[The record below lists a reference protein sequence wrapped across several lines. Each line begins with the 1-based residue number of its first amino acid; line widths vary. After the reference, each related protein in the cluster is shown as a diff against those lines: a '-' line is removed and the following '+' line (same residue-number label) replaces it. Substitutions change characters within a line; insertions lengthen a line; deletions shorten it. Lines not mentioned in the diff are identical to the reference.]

1 MKHSHSEFSTVAAY
15 SDQRAVE
22 TRVRSFL
29 PMVRK
34 AAWHIYGSGREGLEV
49 EDLIQAGL
57 VALTECARRHDGP
70 SEDGFAAYAKMRVRG
85 AMFDVLRKI
94 APDSRGA
101 IRRQRE
107 IAQARA
113 KCSGLHGRD
122 PSIAELAEAMHTDV
136 ASVAAMDSDP
146 LRIVSIDA
154 DYDES
159 SAAFVDAE
167 PDAFTRLV
175 EAQDSARLASAV
187 AKLPERLQLVLQ
199 LYFVDELNLSEIAE
213 TLEVSVPRVH
223 QLKAGGLA
231 KLREALGN
239 QQP

>member
-1 MKHSHSEFSTVAAY
+1 MQARIPPCRPHLKRPSLHETFSFRI
-15 SDQRAVE
+15 QH
-22 TRVRSFL
+22 RSRLFR
-29 PMVRK
+29 P
-34 AAWHIYGSGREGLEV
+34 
-49 EDLIQAGL
+49 
-57 VALTECARRHDGP
+57 ARRRNAGAQLPADGAQ
-70 SEDGFAAYAKMRVRG
+70 GG
-85 AMFDVLRKI
+85 
-94 APDSRGA
+94 GA

-113 KCSGLHGRD
+113 KFSGPHGRD

>member
-113 KCSGLHGRD
+113 KFSGLHGRD